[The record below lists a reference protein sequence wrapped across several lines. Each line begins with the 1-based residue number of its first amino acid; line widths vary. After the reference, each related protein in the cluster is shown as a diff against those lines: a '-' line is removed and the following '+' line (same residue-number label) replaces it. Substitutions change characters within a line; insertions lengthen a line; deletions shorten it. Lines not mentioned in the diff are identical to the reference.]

1 MMCSTTL
8 KWTLSLKVIIT
19 SRLSHESCWE
29 RPSWTAQESGLRGGL
44 AVLGTETEAYGFSR
58 SFNYLYPVEESLYNC
73 WATLISFV
81 AEPLVFPIGYKGRG
95 SSSWGGPHVI
105 DSFSLSTAGFT
116 KNHFVSKDL
125 LEFLNE
131 KHPHPWFFFSS
142 SPSWNKN
149 SSIFLGESIWQPRW
163 L

>member
-1 MMCSTTL
+1 MICSSTL

-19 SRLSHESCWE
+19 SRLAHESCWE
-29 RPSWTAQESGLRGGL
+29 RPSWTAQESGVREGL
-44 AVLGTETEAYGFSR
+44 AGLGTELKAYGFSR
-58 SFNYLYPVEESLYNC
+58 SFNYLYLVEESPYNC

-81 AEPLVFPIGYKGRG
+81 AEPLVFPIGYQGRG
-95 SSSWGGPHVI
+95 SGSWAHMI
-105 DSFSLSTAGFT
+105 DSFSLSIAGFA
-116 KNHFVSKDL
+116 KNHFVLKGL

-131 KHPHPWFFFSS
+131 KHPHLWFFFSS

-149 SSIFLGESIWQPRW
+149 SSIFLGESIWQLHW